1 MTKKLTYKELE
12 QRVKRLEKEITA
24 RKQSEKE
31 LLKSEQELNTRN
43 RILEIF
49 LTTTD
54 NKMYE
59 KILEVVLE
67 AVQSPFGTFAYINE
81 DGERVVPS
89 MAGDIWDK
97 CKFPGK
103 VSCFPRETL
112 GNNLWARCI
121 IEKKTIS
128 SNGPFKVPDGHIPI
142 FRALAVPIIH
152 QKEVIGNLMVANKV
166 TDYDRNDRE
175 LMQTIAEHI
184 APILH
189 GRLASESHQKERE
202 FIQEQLKT
210 SLKEKDML
218 LREIHHRFKN
228 NMQVVS
234 SLLSLQS
241 MNIKDRKYAGMFK
254 ESLNRIRSMAFIH
267 ENLYQSGD
275 FTKINFIKYV
285 NSLVN
290 SIIQSYT
297 VDTKK
302 IKVKQEIEDIQ
313 IDLDKAV
320 PCGLLIN
327 ELVSNALK
335 HAFLNKRVGQIE
347 IGLFSINEN
356 ETELLVGDD
365 GIGLPEDLDITHTES
380 MGLNLVKILALDQ
393 LKGRIEIDREG
404 GTKIHIRFKN

>member
-234 SLLSLQS
+234 KV
-241 MNIKDRKYAGMFK
+241 I
-254 ESLNRIRSMAFIH
+254 
-267 ENLYQSGD
+267 D
-275 FTKINFIKYV
+275 FSK
-285 NSLVN
+285 
-290 SIIQSYT
+290 
-297 VDTKK
+297 
-302 IKVKQEIEDIQ
+302 
-313 IDLDKAV
+313 
-320 PCGLLIN
+320 
-327 ELVSNALK
+327 
-335 HAFLNKRVGQIE
+335 
-347 IGLFSINEN
+347 
-356 ETELLVGDD
+356 
-365 GIGLPEDLDITHTES
+365 
-380 MGLNLVKILALDQ
+380 
-393 LKGRIEIDREG
+393 
-404 GTKIHIRFKN
+404 

>member
-54 NKMYE
+54 NKMYG

-142 FRALAVPIIH
+142 FRAL
-152 QKEVIGNLMVANKV
+152 
-166 TDYDRNDRE
+166 
-175 LMQTIAEHI
+175 TIAEHI

-267 ENLYQSGD
+267 ENLYQSED